1 MRPHRTTRTLHVT
14 RTCPGRGGGL
24 RSRLE
29 MARTRRQIEARIER
43 IKGEIVKL
51 DRIHPGSLSK
61 QYNVC
66 GHAQCRCKASPP
78 RRHGPYHQVSFT
90 WRGKNTSRF
99 VRKGDLDRVQ
109 RELRNYERLRQL
121 TDEWIELSMELTK
134 LDKAHDAA

>member
-1 MRPHRTTRTLHVT
+1 MCWNRPVRMLHVT
-14 RTCPGRGGGL
+14 RACPGSAGGL

-43 IKGEIVKL
+43 IKGEVVKL

-66 GHAQCRCKASPP
+66 GHAQCRCKADPP
-78 RRHGPYHQVSFT
+78 QRHGPYHQVSFT

-99 VRKGDLDRVQ
+99 VRKADLARVT
-109 RELRNYERLRQL
+109 RELRNYERLREL
-121 TDEWIELSMELTK
+121 TDEWVELSMELTK
-134 LDKAHDAA
+134 LDKADDAA